1 MTLRCASCNRT
12 LLRYAVVVQRAGG
25 TPFGLGPK
33 CGRDLLAKE
42 SRRRTHAV
50 RAIKQPAQVD
60 ERQLHLELELM

>member
-1 MTLRCASCNRT
+1 MTLRCASCNRS

-25 TPFGLGPK
+25 RSVGFGPR

-50 RAIKQPAQVD
+50 RAIKRPAQVD
-60 ERQLHLELELM
+60 ERQMELELA

>member
-1 MTLRCASCNRT
+1 MTLRCASCNRS

-25 TPFGLGPK
+25 LSFGLGPR

-50 RAIKQPAQVD
+50 RAIKQPLQAD
-60 ERQLHLELELM
+60 PNQLTLELA

>member
-1 MTLRCASCNRT
+1 MTLRCASCTRP

-25 TPFGLGPK
+25 SSFGLGPK

-50 RAIKQPAQVD
+50 RAIRQPLQAD
-60 ERQLHLELELM
+60 PNQLTLELA

>member
-1 MTLRCASCNRT
+1 MTLRCASCNRS

-25 TPFGLGPK
+25 PSFGLGPK

-42 SRRRTHAV
+42 SRVRSQHA

-60 ERQLHLELELM
+60 ERQMALELI